1 MVNFIER
8 ELVDL
13 YFYICLDKEKDMSI
27 CPDCEFCAYFY
38 VAPEMYQLYMGKIPS
53 SYTEDYW
60 IYAFSPTNKGEEIS
74 SVQLRLKKKV
84 QMMKNNRL
92 RTGKWKYFVSRDR
105 VDEMWNKIKRAT
117 EKGLLGIESKVSTT
131 KPKNVKVGHEK
142 GTHVICIYTY
152 DWTDKKDVKRVRN
165 ELRKLGVINRIPYKT
180 DEDTIKG
187 KYTSKGSKGISKF
200 YE

>member
-1 MVNFIER
+1 
-8 ELVDL
+8 
-13 YFYICLDKEKDMSI
+13 
-27 CPDCEFCAYFY
+27 
-38 VAPEMYQLYMGKIPS
+38 MYQLYMGKIPS

-74 SVQLRLKKKV
+74 SLQLRLKKKV
-84 QMMKNNRL
+84 EMMKNNRL
-92 RTGKWKYFVSRDR
+92 RTGKWLCFVSRKR
-105 VDEMWNKIKRAT
+105 VDEMWNKIKQAT
-117 EKGLLGIESKVSTT
+117 EKGLLGIESKVSTA
-131 KPKNVKVGHEK
+131 KPKNVKIRHEK
-142 GTHVICIYTY
+142 DTHVICIYTY

-180 DEDTIKG
+180 DEDTIKD